1 MTRIQKLPCS
11 RVRFL
16 TLKLVT
22 LCAILLQAG
31 CAYLED
37 RYGESCKSHAD
48 IRQGVMDYIT
58 RRYPS
63 GAPVRLGIIP
73 FSVPANLTTTNN
85 ELPGL
90 ENTLTRKIYS
100 ALIDYQEI
108 PIIEILNREDWPG
121 KKEDFFTGNHGA
133 LKIARDAGY
142 DLVLVGSVEP
152 LTSLTSMTAY
162 SKLMDTESGVTI
174 WFGKSTVD
182 THRRRMQNSAAYIG
196 LENRRPDKIFT
207 SSMTE
212 ELARCVAKAVMKD

>member
-1 MTRIQKLPCS
+1 MTRIHKLPCS
-11 RVRFL
+11 SVRFL
-16 TLKLVT
+16 TLKLMT
-22 LCAILLQAG
+22 LCALSLQAG

-48 IRQGVMDYIT
+48 IRQGVMDYIS

-90 ENTLTRKIYS
+90 ENTLTRKIYT
-100 ALIDYQEI
+100 ALLDYQEI

-121 KKEDFFTGNHGA
+121 KKEDFFTGNYGA

-152 LTSLTSMTAY
+152 LTSLTGMTAY

-174 WFGKSTVD
+174 WYGKSTVE
-182 THRRRMQNSAAYIG
+182 TNRRKMQDALAFTG
-196 LENRRPDKIFT
+196 LENRRPDRIY
-207 SSMTE
+207 SDSITE